1 MAKSLPVMYCIPCDL
16 PICYRCSEHR
26 THRWMD
32 VKRAYQ
38 TKRQQCKKP
47 FISSEV
53 EYNLGFRQRGLFEVV
68 CNAVMYMLNSLVAK
82 HLHVCG
88 IILNPHL
95 K

>member
-1 MAKSLPVMYCIPCDL
+1 MSFQFVTVVQSIEHIDGVMLKEHIKQNDSNAK
-16 PICYRCSEHR
+16 E
-26 THRWMD
+26 
-32 VKRAYQ
+32 
-38 TKRQQCKKP
+38 P

-53 EYNLGFRQRGLFEVV
+53 ENNLGFRQRGLFEVV

-88 IILNPHL
+88 IILNPLL